1 MWHVLAS
8 PRRLP
13 PLPLIS
19 LAVACAFATGTYML
33 ARSLGSGSESHAAAS
48 PAPSLHGVAP
58 NAGEFARMFSGMT
71 NQLAAEQGDGTRVL
85 NVDCVEGT
93 TRGHYMC
100 SYGIL
105 RPSRPVECHV
115 MQAEWTPSGVDSF
128 RVKMSGRV
136 GRCGS
141 LREAL
146 RSLS

>member
-1 MWHVLAS
+1 MRHVLTRS
-8 PRRLP
+8 PSLRP
-13 PLPLIS
+13 FPLVT
-19 LAVACAFATGTYML
+19 LAVACAFAVGTYML
-33 ARSLGSGSESHAAAS
+33 ARALDSESPAVAS
-48 PAPSLHGVAP
+48 AAPSLHGVAP
-58 NAGEFARMFSGMT
+58 DAAEFARMFSGMT
-71 NQLAAEQGDGTRVL
+71 NQMAVEQGERTRVL

-100 SYGIL
+100 SYGIM

-115 MQAEWTPSGVDSF
+115 MQAEWTPSAVDSF

-146 RSLS
+146 RSLG